1 MPYLLDSNTFIQA
14 KNQYYA
20 FDVCPAYW
28 DWLLQANQS
37 KLVFS
42 VSKVKEELVG
52 GSDALAQWAQQQS
65 ADFFLPP
72 DPATLA
78 ALAQVSAWVT
88 SRNYDQAA
96 ITEFLQRADFF
107 LVGQA
112 LAGNFTVV
120 THEVQAN
127 TTKKVKIPNVCAGLN
142 VKCINTFAM
151 LSLEKARFVLG
162 S

>member
-28 DWLLQANQS
+28 DWLALANQS
-37 KLVFS
+37 KSVFS
-42 VSKVKEELVG
+42 VTKVREELIGV
-52 GSDALAQWAQQQS
+52 SDALAQWAQQQS
-65 ADFFLPP
+65 TDFFLPP
-72 DPATLA
+72 NQSTLA

-88 SRNYDQAA
+88 SQNYEQAA

-107 LVGQA
+107 LIGHA

-120 THEVQAN
+120 THEVHAN
-127 TTKKVKIPNVCAGLN
+127 STKKVKIPNVCAGLN
-142 VKCINTFAM
+142 AKCINTFAM
-151 LSLEKARFVLG
+151 LSLEKARFVLAA
-162 S
+162 